1 MKKLFDLRFV
11 IGAFFFVVGWMLLLY
26 YVVNKLWLIAYD
38 SVNLWSGL
46 VFILF
51 GSMMILLSYSSNDND
66 E

>member
-26 YVVNKLWLIAYD
+26 YLVNKLWLIAND
-38 SVNLWSGL
+38 SVNLWCGL

-51 GSMMILLSYSSNDND
+51 GSMMILLSYGNKPDD

>member
-11 IGAFFFVVGWMLLLY
+11 IGAFFFVVGCMLLLY
-26 YVVNKLWLIAYD
+26 YLANKLWLVAND
-38 SVNLWSGL
+38 SVNLWCGL

-51 GSMMILLSYSSNDND
+51 GSMMILLSYGQDSPD